1 MMEGTFATLAN
12 MEEAAT
18 RKLLDFT
25 TDDLTPSE
33 NNSSI
38 INMSSQQ
45 QQSQKQKVH
54 VGRPLELEEFDDIK
68 AAMNEIDL
76 NASMIGEEEKKDTM
90 DDKKHEAIFKFSRNI
105 SNPQEVLKG
114 GPPGPNLQAINYLK
128 EVMELTDTECYL
140 EGRVNEIGKKR
151 TGFGRGR
158 GK

>member
-1 MMEGTFATLAN
+1 MEGTFATLAN
-12 MEEAAT
+12 IEEAAT

-33 NNSSI
+33 NDNSI

-45 QQSQKQKVH
+45 QQSSQKQKMH
-54 VGRPLELEEFDDIK
+54 IGRPLELEEFDDIK

-76 NASMIGEEEKKDTM
+76 NASMIGEEERDKM
-90 DDKKHEAIFKFSRNI
+90 YDKKHEAIFKFSRNI

-114 GPPGPNLQAINYLK
+114 GPPGPNLQAIDYLK
-128 EVMELTDTECYL
+128 EVMKLTDTECSL